1 MTPATPA
8 TEVAAVLAT
17 KAPGERVVH
26 LSGFAGDVTSYDT
39 VKVKTAEPAAAP
51 VASVETKSAPAEVP
65 ATAPAASTE
74 PLPVGTATVHARVKE
89 SMIELRDTGAKVDA
103 FTVEAPSTLPSGP
116 AGEAVL
122 SKAVDSAVKEV
133 FPDAKAP
140 DRTTSSGG
148 EGGIAS
154 EGQGSGVQGSGGQG
168 SGGQGSGSSGS
179 TAPAAAPQDP
189 MVTEINTLT
198 KRTRDDAHAALSA
211 IGQRRLPGWHG
222 TLQYR
227 GIDWDRIFTLALDN
241 PAMRGTLFGFVQ
253 SAGSI
258 AGSDPSRY
266 RRPATLAEIPADM
279 MDPLAAS
286 AGPNREVRALAMSDC
301 TQADF
306 LRNKGLTL
314 AIAARYGNNPDHLA
328 KIIEILTAVADWG
341 QFQRPGW
348 SLADPTRT
356 MPEGGD
362 GVNMATAW
370 GINGVVDILHVLG
383 DRVPADLRKRLML
396 SLRREVAA
404 IVDSWAYQRPWYVK
418 SGSANSNQWIDPSAA
433 LMKACMFIGDSDL
446 MPAYILGAENLARSL
461 SLSGQDGAFLEGVSY
476 AQMSLGPVFDTLIA
490 ARMTGDARFGELTF
504 TDRSWNWFMHMIM
517 PGGMLVNC
525 SDSRMSSLPFWAMR
539 APLESMELAAVA
551 SRDPAAL
558 PAIRS
563 MFPESSQTV
572 SGLRFAAAM
581 ADASGGGAP
590 LQPIQ
595 PWASFPSQ
603 HLVTWREAMRSPSE
617 TLPELAVWVKGGSP
631 NELSHGHRDQGQ
643 VSVQFGGRM
652 ILMDCGTPDYSDA
665 DLITK
670 YSEAAGHG
678 IMQVGQ
684 IRPHQ
689 QAVNAPAEVVA
700 LGPAGGQVRVDS
712 SAAYA
717 AGTQCMRDVTW
728 SSQGRVTLA
737 DPVVLPALVP
747 AGTEIYR
754 LHTGS
759 AQSLSISG
767 SGMSWTVSWPGT
779 QMSLQANRPIV
790 VEQVQWPDAV
800 RAPFMH
806 QAIIIRS
813 ADATDRLNLTTT
825 IDIDRSVTQ

>member
-1 MTPATPA
+1 MKLNHLISRSAGLVALAACAVALTSTAASAQSVKTMHRAKAAAQAAPTAQAPAAKAPAPAKPVPAAPAKSAAPTPAPATKASLSPARTTVSAPARTSTTKTPAAGARTRSESAAVAAPAPAPAPKSEAVVMTPATPA

-39 VKVKTAEPAAAP
+39 VKAKPAEPAAAP
-51 VASVETKSAPAEVP
+51 VASIETKSAPAEAPV
-65 ATAPAASTE
+65 TAPAPATE

-103 FTVEAPSTLPSGP
+103 FTVESPSTLPAGP

-122 SKAVDSAVKEV
+122 AKAVDSAVKEV

-140 DRTTSSGG
+140 ERTNSSGG

-154 EGQGSGVQGSGGQG
+154 EGQGSG
-168 SGGQGSGSSGS
+168 SSGS
-179 TAPAAAPQDP
+179 ATAPASAPQDP

-227 GIDWDRIFTLALDN
+227 GVDWDRIFTLAMDN

-396 SLRREVAA
+396 SLRREIAA

-433 LMKACMFIGDSDL
+433 LMKACMFVGDPEL

-525 SDSRMSSLPFWAMR
+525 SDSRMSSLPSGPCARRSR
-539 APLESMELAAVA
+539 AWNWRPSRRAILRPCRRFGPSSPSRA
-551 SRDPAAL
+551 SRSAAFASLLRWRTRAAL
-558 PAIRS
+558 ELR
-563 MFPESSQTV
+563 SSQ
-572 SGLRFAAAM
+572 SSLGR
-581 ADASGGGAP
+581 AS
-590 LQPIQ
+590 
-595 PWASFPSQ
+595 
-603 HLVTWREAMRSPSE
+603 RRS
-617 TLPELAVWVKGGSP
+617 
-631 NELSHGHRDQGQ
+631 
-643 VSVQFGGRM
+643 
-652 ILMDCGTPDYSDA
+652 
-665 DLITK
+665 
-670 YSEAAGHG
+670 
-678 IMQVGQ
+678 
-684 IRPHQ
+684 
-689 QAVNAPAEVVA
+689 
-700 LGPAGGQVRVDS
+700 S
-712 SAAYA
+712 S
-717 AGTQCMRDVTW
+717 
-728 SSQGRVTLA
+728 
-737 DPVVLPALVP
+737 
-747 AGTEIYR
+747 
-754 LHTGS
+754 
-759 AQSLSISG
+759 
-767 SGMSWTVSWPGT
+767 
-779 QMSLQANRPIV
+779 
-790 VEQVQWPDAV
+790 
-800 RAPFMH
+800 
-806 QAIIIRS
+806 
-813 ADATDRLNLTTT
+813 
-825 IDIDRSVTQ
+825 